1 MCEHGRQRAQCKE
14 CVRSPRIRLGA
25 VEAPTET
32 KVEVKEEPA
41 DVADPGVEIKEELED
56 VEDPGKRTTRF
67 YDATS
72 TVRRDVLYKVYR
84 VHLRAPPL
92 PHFSSKKT
100 ALFASWYVAW
110 FCASARADRHAP
122 PARTSSAAALAGIRR
137 SSRVASAPPRPSP
150 SAPRDE
156 EVEAVD
162 PPRPPPPP
170 RDDARSSRS
179 SRLARSRSR
188 TARSLAA
195 SRACFAWTSVACGE
209 RFSLGPRDDEGVA
222 DEDRRGRS

>member
-1 MCEHGRQRAQCKE
+1 MTRRRPSAETFYTRFRTLYVYRVPSRPAAPSLLLEEDGPLRLLVRRLVLRLGAR
-14 CVRSPRIRLGA
+14 RSPR
-25 VEAPTET
+25 
-32 KVEVKEEPA
+32 
-41 DVADPGVEIKEELED
+41 
-56 VEDPGKRTTRF
+56 
-67 YDATS
+67 
-72 TVRRDVLYKVYR
+72 
-84 VHLRAPPL
+84 
-92 PHFSSKKT
+92 
-100 ALFASWYVAW
+100 
-110 FCASARADRHAP
+110 P

-170 RDDARSSRS
+170 PRDDARSSRS

-188 TARSLAA
+188 AARSLAA
-195 SRACFAWTSVACGE
+195 SRACFAWKSVACGE

-222 DEDRRGRS
+222 SAAAEEETFSESFSSRGERRDDRPEDRRGSAWDEDRRGRS